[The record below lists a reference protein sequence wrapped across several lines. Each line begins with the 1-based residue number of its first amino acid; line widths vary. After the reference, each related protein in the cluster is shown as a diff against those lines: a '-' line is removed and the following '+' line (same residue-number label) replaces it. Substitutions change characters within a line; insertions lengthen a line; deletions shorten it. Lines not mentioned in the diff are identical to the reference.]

1 MTTTF
6 RIRFYCCVAFF
17 TKEATMGPTLGDRSL
32 LKVRQHS
39 PLCSILLTSLLVALA
54 FTSLSEISFAAVEV
68 PQEGEFRLTKSAESG
83 VEALVQTSKE
93 CEGMALM
100 ASINKD
106 GVLVTARK
114 GETVVLGVTLKHPNQ
129 GADNDIAIRN
139 FVVHAQPGP
148 SDKAALNA
156 LLKRL
161 RQNTSLLPWETP
173 PAARKTLPKEALFK
187 ARETLELANYK
198 IVIGQKDAGIALLNS
213 LPSQLPPGMLIDA
226 AIAFRSVGMT
236 SKMKALLGR
245 DMLKRQNRMAADL
258 LLGKDRDVTSTV
270 NELSRDNA
278 CDSLSLMEVLHTLEK
293 YESLLALATAIRKAD
308 PECAGAWD
316 VEFNEYTR
324 RKELPHALKVAEEA
338 YHSRPKDRLARLRYG
353 GAMQRLE
360 DFAGAAATYEAI
372 ARDFPKEQ
380 GILRLTLGV
389 MLRDVAGRDAHKKR
403 LSERLKKDPT
413 DIVSQFLRGVL
424 HHYENE
430 FEASNRL
437 LRPLEQRL
445 KHEQRIDIYLAMN
458 DFNQGR
464 KDDAMRRLNEAANAP
479 IPDPDVFYCRAE
491 ILRDER
497 REQAISDLERYL
509 ATSERSLV
517 SNAGKQIRV
526 KKLRDDLKRCL
537 KDGTPKCQ
545 SEWEHPRHLLEKKAP
560 NSEVRTEE
568 ERNYWPY
575 AGLLILVIGAFF
587 VWRKRSEA

>member
-1 MTTTF
+1 ML
-6 RIRFYCCVAFF
+6 AALHSLA
-17 TKEATMGPTLGDRSL
+17 KKPQWDPTLGDSSL

-39 PLCSILLTSLLVALA
+39 PQHTNRLTSLLLVLA
-54 FTSLSEISFAAVEV
+54 CVSIGNVSLAA
-68 PQEGEFRLTKSAESG
+68 GETPEPGQFRLTKSAENG

-106 GVLVTARK
+106 GVLVTARR
-114 GETVVLGVTLKHPNQ
+114 GDTVVLGVTLRHPNQ
-129 GADNDIAIRN
+129 RTDKDIAIRN
-139 FVVHAQPGP
+139 FVVHAGPGP
-148 SDKAALNA
+148 LDKIALNA

-161 RQNTSLLPWETP
+161 RQSTSLLPWEKP

-198 IVIGQKDAGIALLNS
+198 IVIGQKEAGITLLNS
-213 LPSQLPPGMLIDA
+213 LPSELPPGMLIDA

-236 SKMKALLGR
+236 SKMKALLGA
-245 DMLKRQNRMAADL
+245 DTLKQQNKMAADL
-258 LLGKDRDVTSTV
+258 LLGKDRNVTSTV
-270 NELSRDNA
+270 EELTRDNA

-293 YESLLALATAIRKAD
+293 YEALLTLATAIRKAD

-324 RKELPHALKVAEEA
+324 RKELPRALKVAEEA
-338 YHSRPKDRLARLRYG
+338 HRSRPKDRLTRLRYG

-360 DFAGAAATYEAI
+360 NFAGAAATYEAI

-389 MLRDVAGRDAHKKR
+389 MLRDVAGRNAHKTR
-403 LSERLKKDPT
+403 LSARLKKDPT

-464 KDDAMRRLNEAANAP
+464 KDDAMRRLNEAAKAP

-545 SEWEHPRHLLEKKAP
+545 SEWEHPRHLLEKKTP
-560 NSEVRTEE
+560 HSEVRTEE

-575 AGLLILVIGAFF
+575 AGLLMLLIGAFV